1 VIECFG
7 KRLGGLS
14 FLDKKIACLPAW
26 RLLGRWSFVHRLRRP
41 TGARFVDVDDR
52 EVRRRFGSR
61 RVGLRLER
69 FEQLGVRL

>member
-7 KRLGGLS
+7 NRLGGLS
-14 FLDKKIACLPAW
+14 FLEKKIACLPAW
-26 RLLGRWSFVHRLRRP
+26 RLLGRSLVHRLRRP

-52 EVRRRFGSR
+52 DLRRFGSR

-69 FEQLGVRL
+69 FQQIGVRL